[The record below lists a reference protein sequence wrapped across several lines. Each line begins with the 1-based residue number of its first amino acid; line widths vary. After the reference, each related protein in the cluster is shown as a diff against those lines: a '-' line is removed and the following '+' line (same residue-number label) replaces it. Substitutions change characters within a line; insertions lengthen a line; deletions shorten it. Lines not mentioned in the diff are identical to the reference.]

1 MSNCVPCKLFT
12 KIHSADLSCANWKPL
27 KFENKVLQIRW
38 CKRLGDLAKNALR
51 PKGRHVA
58 LIGHPHPSPHHHP
71 KATIRA
77 RSHEGRSGISISAL
91 SAGPSAVQSCSQSSH
106 WMLSWEVCCRIE
118 LVHRSIAGLYQ
129 FKQYRL
135 NNTFPFLK
143 PFSEY
148 CQRKAASC
156 PFSRLTSHLCNS
168 KNVLVFWEIF
178 LSWEIL
184 SLDRC
189 LLAGLYCTFLPPKNY
204 PIWASA
210 KLLGVHTNSYSA
222 WSDELSLSHQA
233 HQRAAWSL

>member
-12 KIHSADLSCANWKPL
+12 KIHSSDLSCANWKTL

-77 RSHEGRSGISISAL
+77 RSHQGRRQEWHQHFS
-91 SAGPSAVQSCSQSSH
+91 SQCRTICCPK
-106 WMLSWEVCCRIE
+106 LFPIFPLDAQLNCWEVCCRIE

-168 KNVLVFWEIF
+168 KNVLAFWEIF

-184 SLDRC
+184 SWQMSLGWT
-189 LLAGLYCTFLPPKNY
+189 LLHFSTTK
-204 PIWASA
+204 
-210 KLLGVHTNSYSA
+210 
-222 WSDELSLSHQA
+222 ELSHLS
-233 HQRAAWSL
+233 LG